1 VERDALVYAQVRRI
15 NSSNIARY
23 LVTNTHTLKAGWIS
37 ERIRGGNEEIMTSR
51 VSSDQLESEVKTP
64 ELLPGE
70 EGQAEL
76 EKLWVK
82 DAEEALRL
90 WASQVCDK
98 DPSAEQFVR
107 RSGHTCTSFEEFMEL
122 ATYIHDG
129 AQWSVEGDM
138 QLSELLHVCAN
149 HQGVDPQ
156 NVSTT
161 ALIEVLETLQVIR
174 TR

>member
-1 VERDALVYAQVRRI
+1 
-15 NSSNIARY
+15 
-23 LVTNTHTLKAGWIS
+23 
-37 ERIRGGNEEIMTSR
+37 
-51 VSSDQLESEVKTP
+51 
-64 ELLPGE
+64 
-70 EGQAEL
+70 
-76 EKLWVK
+76 VK

-98 DPSAEQFVR
+98 DPRVKQFVR

-129 AQWSVEGDM
+129 AQWPVEGDM

-149 HQGVDPQ
+149 HQGVDSQ

-174 TR
+174 TRRRPSVLSDVVSFNAGGICSKICQR